1 MCLEEMYHFLENKAI
16 DVKMDTR
23 KDEDIEGRKI
33 LEHKLLETVVCPTY
47 PQIPRT
53 LMEKAG
59 TLG

>member
-1 MCLEEMYHFLENKAI
+1 MYHFLENKDI

-33 LEHKLLETVVCPTY
+33 LEHRVLETGVCPTY

>member
-1 MCLEEMYHFLENKAI
+1 MYHFLENKDI

-33 LEHKLLETVVCPTY
+33 LEHKVLETVVCPTY